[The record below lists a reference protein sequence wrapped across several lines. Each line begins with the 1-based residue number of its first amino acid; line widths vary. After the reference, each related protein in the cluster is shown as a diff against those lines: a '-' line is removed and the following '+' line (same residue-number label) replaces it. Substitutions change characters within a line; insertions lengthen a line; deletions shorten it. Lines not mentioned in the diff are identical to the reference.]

1 MSETFG
7 GDAMTPLPTGTPRV
21 PSTIHEMRERLI
33 QLLDEATATLGRD
46 QEAARKS
53 LAEAQLLLAQ
63 APLAAAP
70 EPALHGGLSGWQIK
84 RVIAFVDTHLDAT
97 IHVKDMAAEARL
109 SLSHFSH
116 AFKLT
121 FGEPPLA
128 YVTRRRL
135 ALACEMMLAGNAPL
149 AKIAH
154 DCGFYDQ
161 SHFTRHFHRRLGMT
175 PQRWRR
181 LHAQG
186 PAE

>member
-1 MSETFG
+1 M
-7 GDAMTPLPTGTPRV
+7 PRPPGLV
-21 PSTIHEMRERLI
+21 PEVRRRLA
-33 QLLDEATATLGRD
+33 QLLDEAEAALPRD
-46 QEAARKS
+46 QEAARAS
-53 LAEAQLLLAQ
+53 LVQALRLLTQ
-63 APLAAAP
+63 AATNPLP
-70 EPALHGGLSGWQIK
+70 EPSVHGGLVGWQIR
-84 RVIAFVDTHLDAT
+84 RVVAFVDANLDET
-97 IHVKDMAAEARL
+97 IRVKEMAAEARL

-135 ALACEMMLAGNAPL
+135 ARACEMMLAGNAPL
-149 AKIAH
+149 SRIAH

-181 LHAQG
+181 LHAEG
-186 PAE
+186 PSD

>member
-1 MSETFG
+1 
-7 GDAMTPLPTGTPRV
+7 MTPLPTGTPRV

>member
-1 MSETFG
+1 M
-7 GDAMTPLPTGTPRV
+7 APLPVSSPRV
-21 PSTIHEMRERLI
+21 PSTIYEMRERVI
-33 QLLDEATATLGRD
+33 QLLDEAAATLARD
-46 QEAARKS
+46 QEAARNS
-53 LAEAQLLLAQ
+53 LAEARLLLAQ
-63 APLAAAP
+63 APLATAP
-70 EPALHGGLSGWQIK
+70 EPALHGGLVGWQIR

-97 IHVKDMAAEARL
+97 IHVKEMAAEARL

-135 ALACEMMLAGNAPL
+135 ARACEMMLAGNAPL
-149 AKIAH
+149 SRIAH

-181 LHAQG
+181 LHAEG
-186 PAE
+186 PGD